1 MSSVLDHTLPRL
13 DGTEE
18 KLDKY
23 RGQVVLVVNTASE
36 CGLTPQ
42 FEGLEKLYNEKK
54 DDGFVIL
61 GFPAN
66 DFADQEPLDDSGI
79 ASFCQKNFGVTFPMF
94 SKSSVLA
101 DPVNPVF
108 AQLNE
113 AVGAPTWNFTK
124 VLLDR
129 EGEPLR
135 SFEPQML
142 PDDAELVGAIDAE
155 LART

>member
-1 MSSVLDHTLPRL
+1 MPGVLDHTLPRL

-18 KLDKY
+18 SLDKY

-66 DFADQEPLDDSGI
+66 DFAGQEPLDDSGI
-79 ASFCQKNFGVTFPMF
+79 ASFCQKNFGVSFPMF

-101 DPVNPVF
+101 DPLNPVF
-108 AQLNE
+108 AELNE
-113 AVGAPTWNFTK
+113 AVGPPTWNFTK

-129 EGEPLR
+129 HGEPLQR
-135 SFEPQML
+135 FEPQML
-142 PDDAELVGAIDAE
+142 PDDSEIVGAIDAE
-155 LART
+155 LARS